1 MPGASKK
8 KSRKEKNKMLMN
20 TEDFWDGLFESIA
33 GGMSVMEW
41 CGMQDIPYTTVQNR
55 MKREPELAAKLL
67 CARESRAF
75 LQAELIEKLA
85 QKVEDG
91 SIRSD
96 AGRVAISARQ
106 FLASKLDP
114 HIYGDRIQA
123 DIRVQDVSSVYLDEL
138 KALMLQPKVIN
149 PDDED

>member
-1 MPGASKK
+1 MPGAPKK
-8 KSRKEKNKMLMN
+8 KRNKERQKQLMN
-20 TEDFWDGLFESIA
+20 TDEFWDGLFESIA

-41 CGMQDIPYTTVQNR
+41 CALQKIPYTTVQNR

-96 AGRVAISARQ
+96 AGRVAIDARK

-114 HIYGDRIQA
+114 QIYGDRIQA
-123 DIRVQDVSSVYLDEL
+123 DIRVQDVSAVYLDEL
-138 KALMLQPKVIN
+138 KALMQQPKVIN
-149 PDDED
+149 PEDE

>member
-8 KSRKEKNKMLMN
+8 KNRKEKNKMLMN

-41 CGMQDIPYTTVQNR
+41 CALQDIPYTTVQNR

-96 AGRVAISARQ
+96 AGRVAIDARK

>member
-1 MPGASKK
+1 MPGSPKK
-8 KSRKEKNKMLMN
+8 RERKEKQKQLMN
-20 TEDFWDGLFESIA
+20 QEDFWDGLFESIA

-41 CGMQDIPYTTVQNR
+41 CALQDIPYTTVQNR

-85 QKVEDG
+85 SKVEEG
-91 SIRSD
+91 LIRPD
-96 AGRVAISARQ
+96 AGRVAIDARK

-138 KALMLQPKVIN
+138 KALMQQPKVIN
-149 PDDED
+149 PDED